1 MLRVVVDT
9 NIFISGLLKSSNN
22 RQLIIL
28 LQNSKFTLLISPETL
43 DELINVISRPKFHKV
58 INRIDAEE
66 LIEIIKTQAVLVKP
80 RQKFDIIKEDL
91 NDNRFLEL
99 AFEAKVDLIVSGD
112 HHLLLL
118 KTFHGIPIITSK
130 EFIIRLSENR
140 L

>member
-43 DELINVISRPKFHKV
+43 DELISVISRPKFHKV
-58 INRIDAEE
+58 INRIDAEA
-66 LIEIIKTQAVLVKP
+66 LIEIIKTHAVLVNP
-80 RQKFDIIKEDL
+80 LQKFDIIKDDI

-99 AFEAKVDLIVSGD
+99 AFEAKADLIVSGD

-130 EFIIRLSENR
+130 EFIIQVSA
-140 L
+140 